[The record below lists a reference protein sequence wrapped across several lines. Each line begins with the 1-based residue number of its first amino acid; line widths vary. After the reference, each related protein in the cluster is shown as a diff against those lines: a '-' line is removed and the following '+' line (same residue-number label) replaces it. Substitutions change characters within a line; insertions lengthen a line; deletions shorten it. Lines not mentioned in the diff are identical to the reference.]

1 MRKIEK
7 RIENGVEKIVIKEVV
22 EQVVEE
28 LDVPTIQNKIKDYH
42 NQQDEIKAHI
52 ETLEQDIENYRL
64 DIQAIDEEV
73 AVYQG
78 YLDMSLQEEKEI
90 VEVETEVKEVE
101 AIEEAKPVEAP
112 KPQPVPVQPQPAQP
126 VSRFNGRFRR

>member
-112 KPQPVPVQPQPAQP
+112 KPQPVPVQPQPQP